1 MNHVNK
7 RRSLKNLSKF
17 LIVLLFG
24 NQAAHSEAIFLR
36 CEGVR
41 TMTSS
46 SENSKKAYN
55 INFVKVDQNKQLFR
69 HTPQGGYDFHI
80 DLCSSEYTC
89 KFTEN
94 YYSSFSRKVSS
105 GVETNESFFINRK
118 DGTYRQSFA
127 QSYILKNEYNYAVA
141 SEEGSC
147 KAISDP
153 FLDTRKNQF

>member
-1 MNHVNK
+1 
-7 RRSLKNLSKF
+7 
-17 LIVLLFG
+17 
-24 NQAAHSEAIFLR
+24 
-36 CEGVR
+36 
-41 TMTSS
+41 MTSS
-46 SENSKKAYN
+46 SENSKKADK
-55 INFVKVDQNKQLFR
+55 IKFLKIDQTKQLFR
-69 HTPQGGYDFHI
+69 YTPQGGYDFHI

-94 YYSSFSRKVSS
+94 YYSSFSHKVSN

-118 DGTYRQSFA
+118 DGTYSQSFA
-127 QSYILKNEYNYAVA
+127 QSFILKNQYNYAVA